1 MLSILIGA
9 AIGALIGCA
18 IIGLC
23 QIISTAKKL
32 FDQYR
37 SSRRQWFLPANIL
50 KKYLR
55 RKPGLK
61 SVLDAVNDNDDA
73 TGAFVVFESRQVEA
87 VYLVEK
93 ELDDEVDPRG
103 YKMYRGDDNL
113 YLRA

>member
-23 QIISTAKKL
+23 QIISAAKEL

-37 SSRRQWFLPANIL
+37 NSRTQWFLPKKEL

-55 RKPGLK
+55 GKPRLK

-73 TGAFVVFESRQVEA
+73 TGAFLVFERGRVDAFQ
-87 VYLVEK
+87 LVDK
-93 ELDDEVDPRG
+93 ELDDEVDSRG